1 MKYLAVN
8 RIAVLIVCAALSA
21 AVTLGQDLGSAN
33 KLFGKGKKAAS
44 SKKTTKKAPPKTSS
58 KKASSKKVRSAA
70 KKKTTPA
77 KSSNSTQ
84 AKSGAGVPIRKF
96 EAFASRSKP
105 AAKVSPADERRFEE
119 LIDSGNAAR
128 DNRNYPAA
136 ESAYKQASVIKPY
149 DWRAIYGL
157 GNLFS
162 DQQRWEDAETAY
174 RSALKIDQTNAITHI
189 ALSYVLTQPL
199 LVSNLSDRYSEA
211 EAIARRAT
219 QLAPANA
226 LAYDQLGVAREQLGL
241 IGDETE
247 KAYRKA
253 ISLDRTFAPA
263 HAHLGRFLRRRGM
276 MSESAAAYKE
286 AISRANDV
294 GTLVLVAE
302 VMQSEQRYADSESLL
317 RRALTNDPQ
326 NAAGLLLLG
335 RALTT
340 QAKYVD
346 AEQALRKSVT
356 VSPNAYMPNNL
367 LGSLFLRQAKF
378 DMAENALLQALRFVT
393 PLEKRGLSQQFERLG
408 DAFSKAGNL
417 VKAERSYRQAFA
429 LDGDNKSIAD
439 KLPDRRAG

>member
-1 MKYLAVN
+1 MTNLAVN

-33 KLFGKGKKAAS
+33 RLFGKGKKAAT
-44 SKKTTKKAPPKTSS
+44 SKKTTKKAPA
-58 KKASSKKVRSAA
+58 KASSKKARSTA
-70 KKKTTPA
+70 KKKTTPTKA
-77 KSSNSTQ
+77 SKSAQ
-84 AKSGAGVPIRKF
+84 AKSDGDAPTRKF
-96 EAFASRSKP
+96 EAFTSNKKP
-105 AAKVSPADERRFEE
+105 VAKVSPADERRFEE

-136 ESAYKQASVIKPY
+136 ELSYKRASEIKPN

-157 GNLFS
+157 GNLYS
-162 DQQRWEDAETAY
+162 DQQRWEDAEGAY

-219 QLAPANA
+219 VLAPANA

-241 IGDETE
+241 ISDETVN
-247 KAYRKA
+247 AYRKA

-263 HAHLGRFLRRRGM
+263 YAHLGRLLRRRGM
-276 MSESAAAYKE
+276 MNESAAAYKE
-286 AISRANDV
+286 AISRADDV

-317 RRALTNDPQ
+317 RRALTDDPQ

-340 QAKYVD
+340 QAKYAD
-346 AEQALRKSVT
+346 AEKALRKSVT
-356 VSPNAYMPNNL
+356 VSPNAYMPNSL

-408 DAFSKAGNL
+408 DAFKKAGNL